1 MTPFL
6 YPKSDIDETE
16 AALLKNDTDTIPH
29 GRPSLSRRPTR
40 KRSVDD
46 INLSLSY
53 TMEHK
58 ISDAVNP
65 TTTTTIDNNE
75 ILITKSPPLQKN
87 RISAIDFYTA
97 NQKVQKVRV
106 RKNSIYSIYY
116 TWELANYIVK
126 VGDDVR
132 QEHFAMQLL
141 DEFNQ
146 IFIKKK
152 LKLKLTPYEILPVG
166 PDACLVEMI
175 QNAISFD
182 GLKKKLTKSMNRKVS
197 LFEYFGLYYNDEKK
211 LKKARKNFCYSLA
224 AYSLYCY
231 FL

>member
-1 MTPFL
+1 
-6 YPKSDIDETE
+6 
-16 AALLKNDTDTIPH
+16 
-29 GRPSLSRRPTR
+29 
-40 KRSVDD
+40 
-46 INLSLSY
+46 
-53 TMEHK
+53 
-58 ISDAVNP
+58 
-65 TTTTTIDNNE
+65 
-75 ILITKSPPLQKN
+75 
-87 RISAIDFYTA
+87 
-97 NQKVQKVRV
+97 
-106 RKNSIYSIYY
+106 
-116 TWELANYIVK
+116 
-126 VGDDVR
+126 
-132 QEHFAMQLL
+132 MQLL

-182 GLKKKLTKSMNRKVS
+182 GLKKKLTKSLNRKVS

-231 FL
+231 FLQLKDRHNGNIMLHQDGRIIHIDFGFLFTKSPGGAIEKKVPFKLTSEYVAVLGDKVQSFVKQFTKGFNAIVENKERILQLFSMLTATRTKPIESLEEALKAYNGLKSRLEPPTDSKERKKFIHS